1 MQRKYESMFVLAPTF
16 NEDESKTESQKI
28 QDLIKKF
35 GGEIADVDDWGK
47 RNLAYEIKKFQ
58 EGYYFVIYYQLDPL
72 KINELESNFT
82 INENILRYN
91 ILVAEN

>member
-16 NEDESKTESQKI
+16 SEDESKTESQKI

-35 GGEIADVDDWGK
+35 GGEIADVDEWGK

-91 ILVAEN
+91 ILVVEN